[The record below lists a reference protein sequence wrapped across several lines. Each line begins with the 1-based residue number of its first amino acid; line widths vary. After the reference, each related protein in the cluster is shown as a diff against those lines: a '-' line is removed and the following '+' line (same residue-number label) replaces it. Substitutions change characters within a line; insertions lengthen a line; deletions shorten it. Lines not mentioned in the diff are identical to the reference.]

1 MKSDTK
7 DTMLLVFFFVLMAF
21 NMVAV
26 GLNIGSCICSVGDI
40 DCIETCEES
49 IATNHTIC
57 FTTNVVSL
65 VVVGILIGIWRSKK
79 MK

>member
-40 DCIETCEES
+40 DCIEACEQKTG
-49 IATNHTIC
+49 INHAIC
-57 FTTNVVSL
+57 FVANVISLIAVS
-65 VVVGILIGIWRSKK
+65 ILIGIWRSKK
-79 MK
+79 